1 MEAKQKV
8 EQAETIRQCR
18 MENQHNP
25 LHEAVD
31 FIKRRGKSWMNQ
43 AEKTTTNK
51 TKQNCRHLPATELL
65 SMQAKQRVGNISES
79 ISGTL

>member
-31 FIKRRGKSWMNQ
+31 FINRRGKSWMNQ
-43 AEKTTTNK
+43 AEKINK
-51 TKQNCRHLPATELL
+51 IK
-65 SMQAKQRVGNISES
+65 K
-79 ISGTL
+79 